1 VRLGAMDLL
10 MLDVSG
16 TLVERLDTSAE
27 TVAEEAED
35 EEEVSTGVRLALD
48 VNEPDPEAPSPQAHS
63 APA

>member
-1 VRLGAMDLL
+1 
-10 MLDVSG
+10 
-16 TLVERLDTSAE
+16 VERLDTSAE

-35 EEEVSTGVRLALD
+35 EEEVSTGVKLALD